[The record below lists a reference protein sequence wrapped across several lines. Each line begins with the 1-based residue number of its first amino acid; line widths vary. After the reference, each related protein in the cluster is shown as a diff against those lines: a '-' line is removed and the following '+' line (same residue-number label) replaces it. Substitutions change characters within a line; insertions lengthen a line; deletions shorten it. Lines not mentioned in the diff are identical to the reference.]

1 MSVLYASNTPECWSG
16 LGADVPLDAWW
27 PAAARAAALLPG
39 GADVLSQDG
48 WAGLMEYVLGEAQF
62 GHQRYGLSWT
72 KRQYYRLRRFI
83 PRAVTTLLRRGYRR
97 RQEADF
103 SLEWPIEDRFVR
115 LVHTVLSSI
124 EVAATASAA
133 LEDPG
138 ARLDLAP
145 PSFPGGFWPNGAR
158 FAFALTHD
166 VETGVGQAFVPTLAD
181 LDERHGFRSSF
192 NFVAEDYP
200 VDRSLLADLSQ
211 RGFEIG
217 LHGLH
222 HDGNM
227 FASRASF
234 DTIVPRLNNYLREWG
249 AVGFRAP
256 YTHRNPEWLQALDI
270 EYDASFF
277 DVDPYE
283 PMPGGTMSI
292 WPFFCGRFVELPYTL
307 VQDHTLLV
315 ILRERTPRVWFNKVD
330 FLARWGGMA
339 LVNVHPDYL
348 RDPAH
353 FAVYEAFLGEM
364 SRRLPDAAGG
374 AGPGWHS
381 LPRNIARWWR
391 LRAAGRARCSW
402 SHAV

>member
-1 MSVLYASNTPECWSG
+1 MSALYVSNTPECWSG
-16 LGADVPLDAWW
+16 VRADVPLDAWW

-39 GADVLSQDG
+39 GTDVLSRRG
-48 WAGLMEYVLGEAQF
+48 WTGLMEYVLGEAMF
-62 GHQRYGLSWT
+62 GHGRYQLSWS
-72 KRQYYRLRRFI
+72 KRHYYRLRRFI
-83 PRAVTTLLRRGYRR
+83 PRGAATLLRRRYRR
-97 RQEADF
+97 RQEARF
-103 SLEWPIEDRFVR
+103 SLDWPIEDRFVR
-115 LVHTVLSSI
+115 VLHSVVRSI
-124 EVAATASAA
+124 EPAFH
-133 LEDPG
+133 
-138 ARLDLAP
+138 R
-145 PSFPGGFWPNGAR
+145 GFWPNGAP

-166 VETGVGQAFVPTLAD
+166 VETAAGQAFVPTLAD
-181 LDERHGFRSSF
+181 LDERYGFHSSF
-192 NFVAEDYP
+192 NFVAEDYA
-200 VDRSLLADLSQ
+200 VDRCLLADLNQ

-222 HDGNM
+222 HDGKM
-227 FASRASF
+227 FASRANF
-234 DTIVPRLNNYLREWG
+234 DTVVPRLNTYLREWG

-315 ILRERTPRVWFNKVD
+315 ILRQRTPRVWLDKVD

-353 FAVYEAFLGEM
+353 LQVYEAFLREL
-364 SRRLPDAAGG
+364 SRRVRDEA
-374 AGPGWHS
+374 GWHA
-381 LPRNIARWWR
+381 LPRDIARWWR
-391 LRAAGRARCSW
+391 SRAASE
-402 SHAV
+402 AV